1 MLITTRVSK
10 KSQIV
15 IPKEIRETV
24 GIIEGDELIVDVEGD
39 RVILKVKPKNYT
51 RKLRGL
57 HKNVWK
63 GINPRKYVK
72 GERES
77 WG

>member
-24 GIIEGDELIVDVEGD
+24 GISEGDELIVDVEGD
-39 RVILKVKPKNYT
+39 RVILKVKPKSYT
-51 RKLRGL
+51 KKLRGL

-63 GINPRKYVK
+63 GIDPKKYVR

-77 WG
+77 W

>member
-1 MLITTRVSK
+1 MLITTKVGK

-24 GIIEGDELIVDVEGD
+24 GISEGDELIVDVEED
-39 RVILKVKPKNYT
+39 RVILKVKPSSYSK
-51 RKLRGL
+51 RLKGL
-57 HKNVWK
+57 HKDVWK
-63 GINPRKYVK
+63 GIDPKKYVK

-77 WG
+77 W

>member
-63 GINPRKYVK
+63 GIDPRKYVR

>member
-1 MLITTRVSK
+1 MLITIKVSK

-15 IPKEIRETV
+15 IPKAIRETV
-24 GIIEGDELIVDVEGD
+24 GISEGDELIVDVEGD
-39 RVILKVKPKNYT
+39 RVILKVKPKSYT
-51 RKLRGL
+51 KRLKGL

-63 GINPRKYVK
+63 GIDPKKYVR

-77 WG
+77 W

>member
-1 MLITTRVSK
+1 MFITTRVSK

-63 GINPRKYVK
+63 GIDPRKYVR

>member
-1 MLITTRVSK
+1 VLITTRVSK

-15 IPKEIRETV
+15 IPKKIRDAV
-24 GIIEGDELIVDVEGD
+24 GISEGDELIVDVEGD
-39 RVILKVKPKNYT
+39 RVILKVKPKSYT
-51 RKLRGL
+51 KRLRGL

-63 GINPRKYVK
+63 GIDPKKYIK

-77 WG
+77 W

>member
-1 MLITTRVSK
+1 MLITTKVSK

-15 IPKEIRETV
+15 IPKEIREMV
-24 GIIEGDELIVDVEGD
+24 GISEGDELIVDVEGD
-39 RVILKVKPKNYT
+39 RVILKVKPKSYT
-51 RKLRGL
+51 KRLRGL

-63 GINPRKYVK
+63 GIDPKKYVR

-77 WG
+77 W

>member
-15 IPKEIRETV
+15 IPKKIRDTV
-24 GIIEGDELIVDVEGD
+24 GISEGDELIVDVEGD
-39 RVILKVKPKNYT
+39 RVILKVKPKSYT
-51 RKLRGL
+51 KRLRGL

-63 GINPRKYVK
+63 GIDPKKYVRR
-72 GERES
+72 ERES
-77 WG
+77 W

>member
-15 IPKEIRETV
+15 IPKKIRDTV
-24 GIIEGDELIVDVEGD
+24 GISEGDELIVDVEGD
-39 RVILKVKPKNYT
+39 RVILKVKPKSYAK
-51 RKLRGL
+51 RLRGL

-63 GINPRKYVK
+63 GIDPKKYVRR
-72 GERES
+72 ERES
-77 WG
+77 W

>member
-15 IPKEIRETV
+15 IPKKIRDTV
-24 GIIEGDELIVDVEGD
+24 GISEGDELIVDVEGD
-39 RVILKVKPKNYT
+39 KVILKVKPKSYT
-51 RKLRGL
+51 KRLKGL

-63 GINPRKYVK
+63 GIDPKKYVR
-72 GERES
+72 GERQS
-77 WG
+77 W

>member
-1 MLITTRVSK
+1 MIKAKVSK

-15 IPKEIRETV
+15 IPKEIRERV
-24 GIIEGDELIVDVEGD
+24 GISEGDELIIDVEGT
-39 RVILKVKPKNYT
+39 RVILRAKPKNYT
-51 RKLRGL
+51 RSLRGL

-63 GINPRKYVK
+63 GIDPKKYVK
-72 GERES
+72 SERES

>member
-1 MLITTRVSK
+1 MLITTKVSK

-24 GIIEGDELIVDVEGD
+24 GISEGDELIVDVEED
-39 RVILKVKPKNYT
+39 RVILKVKPKSYT
-51 RKLRGL
+51 KRLRGL

-63 GINPRKYVK
+63 GVDPKKYVR
-72 GERES
+72 GERQS
-77 WG
+77 W

>member
-1 MLITTRVSK
+1 VLITTRVSK

-15 IPKEIRETV
+15 IPKKIRDAV
-24 GIIEGDELIVDVEGD
+24 GISEGDELIVDVEGD
-39 RVILKVKPKNYT
+39 RVILKVKPKSYT
-51 RKLRGL
+51 KRLRGL

-63 GINPRKYVK
+63 GIDPKKYVK

-77 WG
+77 W

>member
-1 MLITTRVSK
+1 VLITTRVSK

-15 IPKEIRETV
+15 IPKKIRDAV
-24 GIIEGDELIVDVEGD
+24 GISEGDELIVDVEGD
-39 RVILKVKPKNYT
+39 RVILKVKPKSYAK
-51 RKLRGL
+51 RLRGL

-63 GINPRKYVK
+63 GIDPKKYVR

-77 WG
+77 W

>member
-63 GINPRKYVK
+63 GVDPRKYVK

>member
-1 MLITTRVSK
+1 MLITTKVSK

-15 IPKEIRETV
+15 IPKKIRETV
-24 GIIEGDELIVDVEGD
+24 GISEGDELIVDVEGD
-39 RVILKVKPKNYT
+39 RVILKVKPKSYT
-51 RKLRGL
+51 KRLKGL

-63 GINPRKYVK
+63 GIDPKKYVR

-77 WG
+77 W